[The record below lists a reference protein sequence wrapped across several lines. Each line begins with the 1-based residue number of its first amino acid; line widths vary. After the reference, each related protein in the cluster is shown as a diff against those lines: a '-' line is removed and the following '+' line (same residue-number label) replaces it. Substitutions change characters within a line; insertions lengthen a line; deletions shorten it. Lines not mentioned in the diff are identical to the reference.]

1 MFSLQQEE
9 TEAVGKM
16 DLLRNTGCYNATGAF
31 MFLIISLVWYFT
43 VERKGKRAC
52 GLAVLHIS
60 LLIWEVLSVPLKGGE
75 TKQPLR
81 AKISWRQE
89 SSVHLTDEKYPL
101 EEMAKEACS
110 VGFIAHVCQDGN
122 EEGCNISRLLPT
134 VHHHTLAVWLTL
146 FYTFPRDSNV
156 GLSRNLTTH
165 VQPISKPSLWKNREG
180 CL

>member
-1 MFSLQQEE
+1 MSKKQCSLCNRKRQRLWEKWTCWE
-9 TEAVGKM
+9 T
-16 DLLRNTGCYNATGAF
+16 
-31 MFLIISLVWYFT
+31 
-43 VERKGKRAC
+43 
-52 GLAVLHIS
+52 LAVTVPLVPLCFWSSVSCDIS
-60 LLIWEVLSVPLKGGE
+60 QSKEKEKEHVDLQEVLSVPLKGGE

-156 GLSRNLTTH
+156 GLPRNLTTH